1 MLNQVDKGFYHRF
14 MKYLVN
20 EEYSHAEKQILK
32 ASHYLAT
39 QWEFHHV
46 YRFNQGLYG
55 LENEKES
62 IEERLNE
69 HNSLAGVKNL
79 AVDTNIRKFMDLA
92 GQLRFQQ
99 RWGQSPRIPRTS
111 VLGHMLVVAF
121 IAFFASLDLN
131 ACPKRLYNN
140 YLCGLFHDLPEVLTR
155 DIVAPVKRSIPDLD
169 RIIKSI
175 EASWFEEK
183 IYPLLPSS
191 WQEEIRY
198 FVEDEFADRIRI
210 DGKRVN
216 SKITPEHNFDH
227 YYPLDGTII
236 KTCDQLAAYV
246 EAFLS
251 IRHGIRSNHLK
262 DGLTIYRMY
271 DNNDGIVSGVNG
283 AVFVT

>member
-1 MLNQVDKGFYHRF
+1 MGTIPQDTPDLCAWT
-14 MKYLVN
+14 
-20 EEYSHAEKQILK
+20 HAC
-32 ASHYLAT
+32 SSGYC
-39 QWEFHHV
+39 
-46 YRFNQGLYG
+46 
-55 LENEKES
+55 
-62 IEERLNE
+62 
-69 HNSLAGVKNL
+69 
-79 AVDTNIRKFMDLA
+79 
-92 GQLRFQQ
+92 
-99 RWGQSPRIPRTS
+99 
-111 VLGHMLVVAF
+111 
-121 IAFFASLDLN
+121 FFASLDLN

-216 SKITPEHNFDH
+216 SKITPEHNEHCYD
-227 YYPLDGTII
+227 PLDGTVI
-236 KTCDQLAAYV
+236 KACDQLAAYV

-251 IRHGIRSNHLK
+251 IRHGIRSKHLT
-262 DGLTIYRMY
+262 DGLSIRSLYEGEK
-271 DNNDGIVSGVNG
+271 GIVSGVDFG
-283 AVFVT
+283 SVFNHFDPAELSV